1 MTGRRAVPAIAM
13 LLAGTAGAADAVAFF
28 GVGNAFGGIV
38 TGNLVTAGYGI
49 AAGRWAA
56 LVWPT
61 TTAVAACIAG
71 ELLWARL
78 LHRPCAANWLL
89 FTELTLFL
97 FVLIGWVAAGSH
109 PRGIAAIALLA
120 LVSAALGG
128 QSMWALRV
136 HQTTT
141 YFTGMLTRT
150 ISATGTGSPAGAGAS
165 ARQLAALLAGA
176 VLSGAALHWLRPA
189 APALPLSLLATA
201 TILHVSVTRADGSGA
216 GSRAGR
222 ARQTPRRPRRR
233 WPCPRP
239 GR

>member
-1 MTGRRAVPAIAM
+1 MTMTGRRTVPAIAM

-28 GVGNAFGGIV
+28 GLGNAFGGIV
-38 TGNLVTAGYGI
+38 TGNLVTAGYAI
-49 AAGRWAA
+49 AAGRWA

-61 TTAVAACIAG
+61 VTAVAACVAG
-71 ELLWARL
+71 ELLWSRL

-97 FVLIGWVAAGSH
+97 FVLAGWVAAGSH

-128 QSMWALRV
+128 QSVWALRI

-150 ISATGTGSPAGAGAS
+150 ISATGTGSAADAGAS
-165 ARQLAALLAGA
+165 ARQLAALLTGA

-189 APALPLSLLATA
+189 APALPLSLLGTA
-201 TILHVSVTRADGSGA
+201 TILHVRVTRARASG
-216 GSRAGR
+216 R
-222 ARQTPRRPRRR
+222 
-233 WPCPRP
+233 
-239 GR
+239 